1 MMDEKP
7 QTNLDQQVQYQ
18 QQLQQ
23 QIYTQQQNNQQPT
36 PQAGP
41 SAAAAAADADRNLRL
56 DLVKGIKSLSKEQ
69 LNLLGFVMSTSQY
82 KDLDEADPSSK
93 KEEKENTWKQNY
105 SIELDV
111 QTLSNAKIQF
121 LKSFIEN
128 PQIQN
133 LFSSML

>member
-1 MMDEKP
+1 
-7 QTNLDQQVQYQ
+7 
-18 QQLQQ
+18 
-23 QIYTQQQNNQQPT
+23 
-36 PQAGP
+36 
-41 SAAAAAADADRNLRL
+41 
-56 DLVKGIKSLSKEQ
+56 VKGIKSLSKEQ